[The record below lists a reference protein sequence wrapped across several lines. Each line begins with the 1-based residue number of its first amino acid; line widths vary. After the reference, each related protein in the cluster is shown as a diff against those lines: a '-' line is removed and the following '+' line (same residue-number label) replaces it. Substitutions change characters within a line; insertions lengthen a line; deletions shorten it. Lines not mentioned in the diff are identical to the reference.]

1 MTIREAG
8 AEDLD
13 VLIGLV
19 RQLREPPK
27 VERGEREDYARAL
40 AEIVNDPG
48 STLLLAEADGRAVG
62 ALALYICPNLSHGG
76 DPFAV
81 IENVIVDAGT
91 RRRGVGAAL
100 MREAIARARA
110 AGCFKILLTSN
121 KERPEAHDFY
131 RSLGFRETH
140 RAFHLTLKEWPTGG
154 TGAP

>member
-1 MTIREAG
+1 MIIREAG

-13 VLIGLV
+13 DLIGLV

-81 IENVIVDAGT
+81 IENVVVDAGT

-100 MREAIARARA
+100 MREAIARARV

-121 KERPEAHDFY
+121 KERPEAHRFY
-131 RSLGFRETH
+131 QRLGFRETH
-140 RAFHLTLKEWPTGG
+140 RAFHLLLKHWPTE
-154 TGAP
+154 

>member
-1 MTIREAG
+1 MTIREAS
-8 AEDLD
+8 AADLENL
-13 VLIGLV
+13 VGLV
-19 RQLREPPK
+19 GQLREPPK

-110 AGCFKILLTSN
+110 VGCFKILLTSN
-121 KERPEAHDFY
+121 NERTEAHRFY
-131 RSLGFRETH
+131 RRLGFCETH
-140 RAFHLTLKEWPTGG
+140 RAFHLYLKEWPTD
-154 TGAP
+154 GAGAR